1 MSEENVDKQPAS
13 EGGKP
18 MPAWV
23 GRYSVPTPDGDPNG
37 DPNNV
42 PNPDAY
48 DPSMKPIPNG
58 ISSSMSGP
66 GIGDD
71 VAMKRAHL
79 MSAAARG
86 ELQSGRRPT
95 PDPYDPWPRRWMYVR
110 GMLLGA
116 VVIAIV
122 FVILI
127 VAGMMSPID

>member
-1 MSEENVDKQPAS
+1 MDEENIDRDTQAS
-13 EGGKP
+13 TQASKP

-23 GRYSVPTPDGDPNG
+23 GRSSSLPSEDGPSDPH
-37 DPNNV
+37 
-42 PNPDAY
+42 DA
-48 DPSMKPIPNG
+48 SMKPIPNG

-79 MSAAARG
+79 MDPAARSDP
-86 ELQSGRRPT
+86 QTGRRES
-95 PDPYDPWPRRWMYVR
+95 PDPYNPWPQRWVYIR

-116 VVIAIV
+116 LVIAIV

-127 VAGMMSPID
+127 VAGMMNPID